1 MTSHFMH
8 LWVPTPPPSGR
19 CGTGGMFAQPHHSL
33 RIEPRHGVS
42 SWMGRLYSHSLVSK
56 LSTAPMSS
64 SLSRDAESLGSRGPP
79 QPSLI
84 STDLAANLRPGTFF
98 RHHLGAT
105 ELPSPTMREAQ
116 AATPHKDT
124 FGTTL
129 LLIPECRLSL
139 QEPKKEHFF

>member
-1 MTSHFMH
+1 MQPLDKEVTSHFMH

-84 STDLAANLRPGTFF
+84 STDLAQTSDQGPSSDTIWVPQSY
-98 RHHLGAT
+98 RHPPCERHKQQLHTKTHLGQ
-105 ELPSPTMREAQ
+105 LY
-116 AATPHKDT
+116 
-124 FGTTL
+124 F
-129 LLIPECRLSL
+129 
-139 QEPKKEHFF
+139 